1 MLSSRLCPFPGCMS
15 RCLLPGPT
23 AVCKAKLQFEIKTL
37 SPGPIS
43 TLQAG
48 LGEMCALL
56 PFAAK
61 DAQGFPVVH
70 NGTSGVSPLQRL
82 SIRGMQTKTK
92 KKFSTLAKVTQLGNR
107 GAGT

>member
-1 MLSSRLCPFPGCMS
+1 MKDTGFSLCFPYIRLCPFPGCMS

-82 SIRGMQTKTK
+82 SIR
-92 KKFSTLAKVTQLGNR
+92 VTATG
-107 GAGT
+107 